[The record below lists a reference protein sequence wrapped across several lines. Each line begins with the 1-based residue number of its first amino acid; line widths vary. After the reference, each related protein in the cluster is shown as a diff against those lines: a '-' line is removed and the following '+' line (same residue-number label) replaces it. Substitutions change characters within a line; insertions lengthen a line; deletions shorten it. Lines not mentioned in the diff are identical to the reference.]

1 MRRSASILTI
11 AAAAILATPAHAAP
25 TALGS
30 FPDSANPSSYS
41 VAAAIANVPTN
52 AGIVYDPIGQTNSIQ
67 VYNFGQLVYSGPID
81 VTPTLERIRH
91 GCWIP
96 AEKHDGSFFNFRSFG
111 EMSNIPR
118 KGNYYYR
125 EFVVWP
131 SIDITNDTYDP
142 NVQAFG
148 VVPFPGPMRLL
159 IGRGGEVYFTG
170 DHYGDGAQTN
180 AYYVNPPPF
189 PGAFHITS
197 VVAQG
202 PDALI
207 TWQTVGGETNVVQ
220 AAAGTS
226 VGYSTNFIDISPMIV
241 GCGGDLTTTNYL
253 DIGGATNFPARRY
266 RIRLVQ

>member
-1 MRRSASILTI
+1 MRLGIAIVSACVLAAPCHAASIPLGDFPGSAS
-11 AAAAILATPAHAAP
+11 
-25 TALGS
+25 
-30 FPDSANPSSYS
+30 PSSYS
-41 VAAAIANVPTN
+41 VAAAIASVPTN

-67 VYNFGQLVYSGPID
+67 VYNYGRLVYSGPID
-81 VTPTLERIRH
+81 VTPTLERIRA
-91 GCWIP
+91 GCRIP
-96 AEKHDGSFFNFRSFG
+96 SEKHDGDFFSFRNFG
-111 EMSNIPR
+111 EMSNVPR

-142 NVQAFG
+142 SQRAFG

-180 AYYVNPPPF
+180 AYYVNPPPP
-189 PGAFHITS
+189 PGLFHITS

-202 PDALI
+202 HDTLI
-207 TWQTVGGETNVVQ
+207 TWQTVGGEMNVVQ
-220 AAAGTS
+220 VAAGTS
-226 VGYSTNFIDISPMIV
+226 GGYSTNFIDISPIIV
-241 GCGGDLTTTNYL
+241 GRGGDLTTTNYL

-266 RIRLVQ
+266 RVRLVQ